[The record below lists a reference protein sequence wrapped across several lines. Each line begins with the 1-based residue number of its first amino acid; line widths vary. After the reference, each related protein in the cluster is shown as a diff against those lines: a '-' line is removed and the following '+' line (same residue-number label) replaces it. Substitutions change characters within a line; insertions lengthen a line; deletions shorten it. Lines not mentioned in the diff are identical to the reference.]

1 MNRRIDRS
9 IVTDD
14 FRTHIPAWRIR
25 RLRGVLRAA
34 EEEGRRAEADEADDH
49 RAILRRRARG
59 RMSVQPVRT
68 NGRTATL
75 RSVLR
80 YGRLLS
86 GDRRRV
92 DFLLANARRHFTAAK
107 PPRGALA
114 TAYADLK
121 TEMKAAGLATPKRH
135 RWRAW
140 LAYAGFVPL
149 PSAAAVAAAGNS
161 RVRPGR

>member
-1 MNRRIDRS
+1 M
-9 IVTDD
+9 TDD
-14 FRTHIPAWRIR
+14 FATHIPAWRIR

-34 EEEGRRAEADEADDH
+34 EEEGRRGEADEAGDH
-49 RAILRRRARG
+49 RAIRRRRARG
-59 RMSVQPVRT
+59 R
-68 NGRTATL
+68 ATMRPAGASRASL

-92 DFLLANARRHFTAAK
+92 DFLLANARRHFAAAK

-121 TEMKAAGLATPKRH
+121 ATMKAAGLATPKRH

-149 PSAAAVAAAGNS
+149 PGVEPLLNRPERPSTSAM
-161 RVRPGR
+161 

>member
-1 MNRRIDRS
+1 M
-9 IVTDD
+9 TDD
-14 FRTHIPAWRIR
+14 FATHVPAWRIR

-34 EEEGRRAEADEADDH
+34 EDEGRRGEPDEAGDH
-49 RAILRRRARG
+49 RAIRRRRARG
-59 RMSVQPVRT
+59 RAALQPAADEASPTSR
-68 NGRTATL
+68 

-92 DFLLANARRHFTAAK
+92 DFLLANARSHFTASR

-114 TAYADLK
+114 AAYADLK
-121 TEMKAAGLATPKRH
+121 ATMKASGLPTPKRH

-149 PSAAAVAAAGNS
+149 PSAATGAAAGNS
-161 RVRPGR
+161 PAPQDR

>member
-1 MNRRIDRS
+1 M
-9 IVTDD
+9 TDD
-14 FRTHIPAWRIR
+14 FATHIPAWRIR

-34 EEEGRRAEADEADDH
+34 EEEGRRAEPDEAGDH

-59 RMSVQPVRT
+59 RAAVRPT
-68 NGRTATL
+68 PKTGTS

-80 YGRLLS
+80 YGRMLS

-92 DFLLANARRHFTAAK
+92 DFLLANARRHFTEAK

-121 TEMKAAGLATPKRH
+121 ATMKAAGLPTPKRH

-149 PSAAAVAAAGNS
+149 PSAAAAAAAGNS
-161 RVRPGR
+161 RGRPDR

>member
-1 MNRRIDRS
+1 M
-9 IVTDD
+9 TDD
-14 FRTHIPAWRIR
+14 FATHIPAWRIR
-25 RLRGVLRAA
+25 RLRAVLRAA
-34 EEEGRRAEADEADDH
+34 EEEGRRGEPDEAGDH
-49 RAILRRRARG
+49 RAILRRRAQGRIAAQAARPGRG
-59 RMSVQPVRT
+59 AR
-68 NGRTATL
+68 

-107 PPRGALA
+107 PPRGALVA
-114 TAYADLK
+114 AYADLK
-121 TEMKAAGLATPKRH
+121 ASMKAAGLPTPKRH

-149 PSAAAVAAAGNS
+149 PSAATGAAAGNNPAPPD
-161 RVRPGR
+161 R

>member
-1 MNRRIDRS
+1 M
-9 IVTDD
+9 TDD
-14 FRTHIPAWRIR
+14 FATHVPAWRIR
-25 RLRGVLRAA
+25 RLRAVLRAA
-34 EEEGRRAEADEADDH
+34 EEEGRRGEADAADDH

-59 RMSVQPVRT
+59 RTAAQQTTTPSR
-68 NGRTATL
+68 ATL
-75 RSVLR
+75 RNVLR

-92 DFLLANARRHFTAAK
+92 EFLLANARRHFASAK

-114 TAYADLK
+114 AAYAALK
-121 TEMKAAGLATPKRH
+121 ADMKAAGLPTPKRH

-149 PSAAAVAAAGNS
+149 PSAAAAAAAGNG
-161 RVRPGR
+161 RARPDR

>member
-1 MNRRIDRS
+1 M
-9 IVTDD
+9 TDD
-14 FRTHIPAWRIR
+14 FATHIPAWRIR

-34 EEEGRRAEADEADDH
+34 EEEGRRGEPDEAGDH

-59 RMSVQPVRT
+59 RAAVRPT
-68 NGRTATL
+68 PKTATS

-80 YGRLLS
+80 YGRMLS

-121 TEMKAAGLATPKRH
+121 ATMKAAGLPTPKRH

-149 PSAAAVAAAGNS
+149 PSAAAAAAAGS
-161 RVRPGR
+161 SPGRPDR

>member
-1 MNRRIDRS
+1 M
-9 IVTDD
+9 TDD
-14 FRTHIPAWRIR
+14 FATHIPAWRIR

-34 EEEGRRAEADEADDH
+34 EEEGRRGESDEPDDH

-59 RMSVQPVRT
+59 RAAMRPAGTSR
-68 NGRTATL
+68 ASL

-121 TEMKAAGLATPKRH
+121 AEMKAAGLATPKRH

-149 PSAAAVAAAGNS
+149 PSAAAAAGAGTS
-161 RVRPGR
+161 RGRPDR

>member
-1 MNRRIDRS
+1 M
-9 IVTDD
+9 TDD
-14 FRTHIPAWRIR
+14 FATHVPAWRIR
-25 RLRGVLRAA
+25 RLRIVLRAA
-34 EEEGRRAEADEADDH
+34 EEEGRRGEPDEAGDH

-59 RMSVQPVRT
+59 RAAAQAARP
-68 NGRTATL
+68 GRAAR

-107 PPRGALA
+107 PPRGALVA
-114 TAYADLK
+114 AYADLRA
-121 TEMKAAGLATPKRH
+121 TMKAAGLPTPKRH

-149 PSAAAVAAAGNS
+149 PGIEPLPNRLERANTSAT
-161 RVRPGR
+161 